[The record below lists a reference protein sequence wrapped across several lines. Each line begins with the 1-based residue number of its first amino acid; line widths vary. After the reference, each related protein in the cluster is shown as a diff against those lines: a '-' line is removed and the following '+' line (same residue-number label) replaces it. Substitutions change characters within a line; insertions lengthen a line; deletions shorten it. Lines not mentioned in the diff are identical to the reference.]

1 MTQKNLNLYKM
12 KHFLANAKNLSM
24 TGLAVVTYEDLS
36 EYTNEYDTNVE
47 PDWQKDIKTESE
59 IQSSVVEGIVAL
71 YGSYGKEHK
80 YVMRCRDNTQIV
92 RTHYNQ
98 YLSPQELGILVA
110 NAKEKT
116 ESLEEV
122 SSVGLDNKTMDS
134 VDDAIK
140 FLITSGF
147 TYGVDFS
154 SHNAVDIAFSLAPD
168 TLSTL
173 IAEKTMT
180 LNECSECDASDHEWY
195 EREEK
200 IVVSCN
206 CKSVEKEISFKG
218 GLLTLTSSN

>member
-1 MTQKNLNLYKM
+1 M

-59 IQSSVVEGIVAL
+59 IQSSVVEGVVAL

-134 VDDAIK
+134 VD
-140 FLITSGF
+140 
-147 TYGVDFS
+147 
-154 SHNAVDIAFSLAPD
+154 AVDIALSLAPD